1 MQVDTVTGEVRA
13 RRMLGVF
20 AAGRILNPR
29 TARSQLTGGMVMG
42 LGMALT
48 EHSTMD
54 AAHGDFAESDLASYH
69 VPTHADVPADL
80 QAHWIDE
87 DDGLLNPMGSKGIGE
102 LGIVGAAAALGNA
115 VRHATG
121 IRFHE
126 LPLTPDRVLPALEA
140 AARAPRAQGSAADLA
155 QRGGPARTAGS
166 GVRRRGPTGGG
177 VPAAHVH
184 NRGEIEQN
192 YAHAGVSTPVAPTAF
207 LPVLE
212 QIAADIAA
220 TPGRGRP
227 ADYIPALAAVDPR
240 RFGMAVAELD
250 GTVYG
255 VGDWRTPFS
264 TQSITKAFTSPSP
277 SPWRARPCG
286 SIVGREPSGNPFNS
300 LVQLEYENGICN
312 PFINAGALVVTDRLQ
327 SLTGDAAGTLRA
339 FLRAESGN
347 PTWTLDRQVASSEA
361 AHGDRNAAL
370 AYFMASYRNI
380 ANPVP
385 DLLDQYFRQCSLEA
399 SCADLALAASFLA
412 RHGIRADG
420 SSLLT
425 RSQAK
430 QVNAVMLTCG
440 TYDAA
445 GDFAYRVGL
454 PGKSG
459 VGGGIIA
466 VVPGRCTLCVWSP
479 GLDERGN
486 SVAGVAALD
495 RFTTLTG
502 LSVF

>member
-1 MQVDTVTGEVRA
+1 MAIMPGNSSYPSSPTFQP
-13 RRMLGVF
+13 
-20 AAGRILNPR
+20 IL
-29 TARSQLTGGMVMG
+29 
-42 LGMALT
+42 
-48 EHSTMD
+48 
-54 AAHGDFAESDLASYH
+54 ES
-69 VPTHADVPADL
+69 
-80 QAHWIDE
+80 I
-87 DDGLLNPMGSKGIGE
+87 
-102 LGIVGAAAALGNA
+102 
-115 VRHATG
+115 AT
-121 IRFHE
+121 
-126 LPLTPDRVLPALEA
+126 
-140 AARAPRAQGSAADLA
+140 
-155 QRGGPARTAGS
+155 
-166 GVRRRGPTGGG
+166 
-177 VPAAHVH
+177 
-184 NRGEIEQN
+184 
-192 YAHAGVSTPVAPTAF
+192 
-207 LPVLE
+207 
-212 QIAADIAA
+212 DIAQ

-227 ADYIPALAAVDPR
+227 ADYIPALAACDPR

-255 VGDWRTPFS
+255 VGDWRQPFS
-264 TQSITKAFTSPSP
+264 TQSITKVFTLALDL
-277 SPWRARPCG
+277 AREG
-286 SIVGREPSGNPFNS
+286 DELWEHVGREPSGNPFNS
-300 LVQLEYENGICN
+300 LVQLEYENGIPRN

-327 SLTGDAAGTLRA
+327 TRTGDAARTLLE

-347 PTWTLDRQVASSEA
+347 ADLGFDQDIAASEA
-361 AHGDRNAAL
+361 ANGDRNAAL
-370 AYFMASYRNI
+370 AHFMASYGNI
-380 ANPVP
+380 DNPVP
-385 DLLDQYFRQCSLEA
+385 DLLDQYFLQCSIAA
-399 SCADLALAASFLA
+399 SCADLALATGFLA

-420 SSLLT
+420 GRLLS

-430 QVNAVMLTCG
+430 QINAIMLTCG

>member
-1 MQVDTVTGEVRA
+1 
-13 RRMLGVF
+13 ML
-20 AAGRILNPR
+20 
-29 TARSQLTGGMVMG
+29 
-42 LGMALT
+42 
-48 EHSTMD
+48 
-54 AAHGDFAESDLASYH
+54 
-69 VPTHADVPADL
+69 
-80 QAHWIDE
+80 
-87 DDGLLNPMGSKGIGE
+87 
-102 LGIVGAAAALGNA
+102 
-115 VRHATG
+115 
-121 IRFHE
+121 
-126 LPLTPDRVLPALEA
+126 DR
-140 AARAPRAQGSAADLA
+140 
-155 QRGGPARTAGS
+155 
-166 GVRRRGPTGGG
+166 
-177 VPAAHVH
+177 
-184 NRGEIEQN
+184 
-192 YAHAGVSTPVAPTAF
+192 
-207 LPVLE
+207 
-212 QIAADIAA
+212 IAADIAA

-227 ADYIPALAAVDPR
+227 ADYIPLLAEADPN

-255 VGDWRTPFS
+255 VGDWQQPFS
-264 TQSITKAFTSPSP
+264 AQSITKVFTLALVLAMDGEGL
-277 SPWRARPCG
+277 WEG
-286 SIVGREPSGNPFNS
+286 VGREPSGNPFNS
-300 LVQLEYENGICN
+300 LVQLEYENGIPRN

-327 SLTGDAAGTLRA
+327 ALTGDASGSLLD

-347 PTWTLDRQVASSEA
+347 PALALDEKVAASET

-370 AYFMASYRNI
+370 AHFMASYGNI
-380 ANPVP
+380 TSPVP
-385 DLLDQYFRQCSLEA
+385 ALLDQYFRQCSVEA
-399 SCADLALAASFLA
+399 SCADLALAAGFLA

-420 SSLLT
+420 STLLT

-430 QVNAVMLTCG
+430 QINAVMLTCG

-479 GLDERGN
+479 GLDRRGN